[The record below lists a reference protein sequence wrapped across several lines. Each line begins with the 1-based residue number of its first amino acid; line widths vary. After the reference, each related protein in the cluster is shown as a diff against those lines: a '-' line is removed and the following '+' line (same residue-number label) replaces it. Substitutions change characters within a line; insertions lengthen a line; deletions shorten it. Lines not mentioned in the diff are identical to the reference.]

1 MSYRI
6 WLLAARGCGIRRFGL
21 GGNPHYSW
29 RFVASTPCI
38 PSEQGVPGSRV
49 ARRAR
54 GGGRDRGVLEK
65 VRWGAERRARPPA
78 CFGSNMQ
85 AGRSSESAIAAEAF
99 MDNAG

>member
-29 RFVASTPCI
+29 RFVAKSR
-38 PSEQGVPGSRV
+38 SRV

-65 VRWGAERRARPPA
+65 VRWGTERRARPPA